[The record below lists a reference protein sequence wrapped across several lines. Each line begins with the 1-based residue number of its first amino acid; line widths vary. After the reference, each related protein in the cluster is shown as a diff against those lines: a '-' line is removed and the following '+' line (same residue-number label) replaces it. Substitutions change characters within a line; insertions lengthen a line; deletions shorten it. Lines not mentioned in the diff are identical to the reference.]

1 MTDNDRLS
9 DFAKRMKG
17 SFPAMPQTQIA
28 DYLQGAENR
37 KIAAPETEPEP
48 EPATPPVG
56 ATIPIGAVDTGHPA
70 HSPHHPSAE
79 STSLISAV
87 IAHRRRHGLT
97 QEQLAAE
104 LGISVRTLRDWE
116 QGRRQP
122 QGPAR
127 ALLQRVILP

>member
-1 MTDNDRLS
+1 MTDNDRLNHL
-9 DFAKRMKG
+9 AKRMRK
-17 SFPAMPQTQIA
+17 SFPGMPQTQIA

-37 KIAAPETEPEP
+37 KVAAPESEP

-56 ATIPIGAVDTGHPA
+56 ATMPIGAVDIEDPA
-70 HSPHHPSAE
+70 HAPHHPSDE
-79 STSLISAV
+79 PTSLISAV
-87 IAHRRRHGLT
+87 IAHRRRHDLT

-127 ALLQRVILP
+127 ALLQRVIARA